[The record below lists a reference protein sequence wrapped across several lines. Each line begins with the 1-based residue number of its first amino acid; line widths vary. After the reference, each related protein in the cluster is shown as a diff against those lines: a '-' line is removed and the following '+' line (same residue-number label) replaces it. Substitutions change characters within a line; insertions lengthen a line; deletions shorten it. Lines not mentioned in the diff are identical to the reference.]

1 MRDSGA
7 DARVAIVTGG
17 ATGVG
22 AANNPY
28 HTFSFP
34 ADAVNNAGNVQTVAG
49 QLFTNYLLPFEITSM
64 LLLVAAIGAVYL
76 TDKHLVPV
84 DQTEANYSVAGSRGS
99 VELQYPDGRL
109 SRVNLLLR

>member
-1 MRDSGA
+1 MCRGG
-7 DARVAIVTGG
+7 GG
-17 ATGVG
+17 AGG

-64 LLLVAAIGAVYL
+64 LLLAALIGAIVIARR
-76 TDKHLVPV
+76 D
-84 DQTEANYSVAGSRGS
+84 
-99 VELQYPDGRL
+99 
-109 SRVNLLLR
+109 